1 MRRLLVWLVAVAV
14 LSGCK
19 GSRVASPLDPFSRTR
34 IEPARTGWI
43 MGQPAADPYYPDSP
57 RAAPPGVAGAP
68 QAAQP
73 GAAAPASRSWT
84 TPSQTSPAQGNHY
97 APPGGYD
104 YRGAS
109 AEPVEEPRPPVA
121 TVPGDRITIPVAA
134 RNAPERS
141 DRVASLSTPDPRAG
155 FQRTDAGR
163 PSAAVAATS
172 SAVAAAE
179 SSPSSPD
186 SATIQ
191 PVSNPLA
198 GQERIVRTIG
208 PPPRGSAGSRHQ
220 GTPPGLLPA
229 AEGEPRRLAVPEG
242 TIDIMDLPAPGPG
255 SQTRPPTAS
264 TPTHIQLVS
273 GTEELGSRSTAS
285 PLVGYSG
292 VQSGEG
298 PRVELFSPRA
308 PYGHDPEYRWL
319 KGRLEYS
326 QIDRRWKLRYI
337 PIDGTTDEFGGS
349 VILSS
354 TSLLSGY
361 ERGQFVEV
369 HGSLGRSAQDKTP
382 GYAPEFEVQEI
393 KRLGS

>member
-19 GSRVASPLDPFSRTR
+19 GSRIAGPLDPFSRTR

-43 MGQPAADPYYPDSP
+43 MGQPAADPYYPGSP
-57 RAAPPGVAGAP
+57 QAAPPGAAGAS

-73 GAAAPASRSWT
+73 GPAAPASGSWT
-84 TPSQTSPAQGNHY
+84 TPSQTPPAQGNRY
-97 APPGGYD
+97 APPGGYN

-109 AEPVEEPRPPVA
+109 AEPVEEPRSPVA

-134 RNAPERS
+134 
-141 DRVASLSTPDPRAG
+141 
-155 FQRTDAGR
+155 
-163 PSAAVAATS
+163 TS
-172 SAVAAAE
+172 SAVAAAG

-255 SQTRPPTAS
+255 SHTRPPTAS

-273 GTEELGSRSTAS
+273 GTEEFGSRSAAS
-285 PLVGYSG
+285 PLVGYSD
-292 VQSGEG
+292 VQSREG
-298 PRVELFSPRA
+298 PRVDLFSPRA
-308 PYGHDPEYRWL
+308 RYGHDPEYGWL

-349 VILSS
+349 VILSN

-393 KRLGS
+393 K